1 MVEVVAAGLS
11 VTGEDAAVLVQPLD
25 LVLRSGELVALVGPN
40 GAGKSSLVRAL
51 AGVASHTGSALL
63 DGAPIAA
70 MAAPLRARR
79 IAWLPQVLP
88 PAWPVSVR
96 DAVALGRFAYG
107 VTPGQLADADARAVD
122 AALRLCD
129 VADLGQR
136 RITTLS
142 GGELARVHLARALAA
157 ETPVLLADEPTAALD
172 LAHRWTLMQVLSAQA
187 KQDRVVLV
195 VVHDLALAAR
205 WADRVLV
212 MMAGRM
218 VADGPPADVLTPALL
233 ADIFGINAKV
243 AIDGGRPVLEVS
255 GTVAAAAD

>member
-1 MVEVVAAGLS
+1 
-11 VTGEDAAVLVQPLD
+11 
-25 LVLRSGELVALVGPN
+25 
-40 GAGKSSLVRAL
+40 
-51 AGVASHTGSALL
+51 
-63 DGAPIAA
+63 
-70 MAAPLRARR
+70 
-79 IAWLPQVLP
+79 
-88 PAWPVSVR
+88 
-96 DAVALGRFAYG
+96 VALGRFTYG

-129 VADLGQR
+129 VADLDQR

-172 LAHRWTLMQVLSAQA
+172 LAHRWTLMQVLAAQA
-187 KQDRVVLV
+187 QQDRVVLV

-212 MMAGRM
+212 MMAGRL

-233 ADIFGINAKV
+233 ADVFGITAKV
-243 AIDGGRPVLEVS
+243 AIDGGRPVIEVS